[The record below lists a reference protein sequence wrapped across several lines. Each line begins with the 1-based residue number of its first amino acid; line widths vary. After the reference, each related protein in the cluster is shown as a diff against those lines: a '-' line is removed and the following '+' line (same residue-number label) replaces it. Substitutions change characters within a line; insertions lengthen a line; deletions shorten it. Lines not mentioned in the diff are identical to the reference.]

1 MNYALERDLVWGF
14 PNLFTKDA
22 EVEVGVGWLPLL
34 EEMLVELGSCSLKIS
49 SIKETGQRAPRL
61 DIVVPISL
69 VEQDE
74 HIINILQKYVERSKN
89 TSSVSS
95 ETLNQVGELT

>member
-49 SIKETGQRAPRL
+49 SIKETGLGAPRL

-95 ETLNQVGELT
+95 ETLNPVGELT